1 MKFTFFIVTILS
13 ATAVN
18 ADEHNTKSN
27 MLRGVDTKV
36 QAGAGVPVSSPTVH
50 AGIPVPDPRAPAVCR
65 DDDDCPDA
73 TPQCNNG
80 EDGKP
85 DDDCSEWKSRGKTKC
100 CVYFPPDEE
109 DTLSK
114 KAEAME
120 KVAKVLPLLKD
131 AAKVRLSSVD
141 GLLYTCC
148 SV

>member
-1 MKFTFFIVTILS
+1 MKFTFLIITILS
-13 ATAVN
+13 ATAVT
-18 ADEHNTKSN
+18 ADEHSTKSN

-36 QAGAGVPVSSPTVH
+36 HAGVPVPSPTTT
-50 AGIPVPDPRAPAVCR
+50 PAVCKNGS
-65 DDDDCPDA
+65 DCPWNLSW
-73 TPQCNNG
+73 CN
-80 EDGKP
+80 P
-85 DDDCSEWKSRGKTKC
+85 DSDCSEWKSKGKTKC
-100 CVYFPPDEE
+100 CESPDEE